1 MKALAKQLITRILEI
16 EARLVLKKYRPRI
29 VAVTGSVGKTS
40 TKDAIYT
47 VLASHYYVRRSEKSF
62 NSEIGVPLT
71 VLGVPNAWNNPLHW
85 LRNIVDGL
93 LLIVL
98 PSSYPEWLVLEVGAD
113 RPGDIARITQWVKP
127 DVAVVTRI
135 PDIPVHVEFF
145 DSPEQVAEEKGNL
158 VTALKE
164 DGTLVFNG
172 DDERVMALSKKVQ
185 KTPLTYGFGQ
195 GNHFIASEE
204 RIQFESD
211 VPTGYT
217 FRVDHRGKSVPIEI
231 RGAIGRQ
238 HVFPALAAVA
248 VGANEGMNMV
258 DIGQALAGYEPPAGR
273 MRLLAGIKD
282 TTIIDDSYNS
292 SPVAA
297 HEALEMLAQCETGGK
312 RIAVLGD
319 MLELGQYTAHEHT
332 VLGERA
338 AEVCDYIVTVGPRAR
353 NVAEGAL
360 GMGFPPQQV
369 FQYEDAQRAGK
380 ELEHTLEPNDVVLI
394 KGSQGVRCER
404 AVHELMRYPQHAPQ
418 LLVRQGDAWKHR

>member
-1 MKALAKQLITRILEI
+1 M
-16 EARLVLKKYRPRI
+16 LKKYRPHI

-47 VLASHYYVRRSEKSF
+47 VLASKYYVRRSEKSF

-71 VLGVPNAWNNPLHW
+71 VLGVPNAWSSPILW
-85 LRNIVDGL
+85 LRNILDGL

-113 RPGDIARITQWVKP
+113 RPGDIERIARWVKP
-127 DVAVVTRI
+127 DIAVVTRI
-135 PDIPVHVEFF
+135 PEVPVHVEFF
-145 DSPEQVAEEKGNL
+145 ASPEQVAEEKGNI
-158 VTALKE
+158 VSALKQ

-172 DDERVMALSKKVQ
+172 DDQRVMALSQKAQ
-185 KTPLTYGFGQ
+185 KTPLTYGFNR

-204 RIQFESD
+204 RILFHEG

-231 RGAIGRQ
+231 SGAIGRQ

-248 VGANEGMNMV
+248 VGSSLDMNFV
-258 DIGQALAGYEPPAGR
+258 DIGQALSQYEPPSGR
-273 MRLLAGIKD
+273 MRLITGIKA

-312 RIAVLGD
+312 RLAVLGD
-319 MLELGQYTAHEHT
+319 MLELGEYTAHEHT
-332 VLGERA
+332 LLGERA

-353 NVAEGAL
+353 AIAEGAL
-360 GMGFPPQQV
+360 GMSFPSQYIL
-369 FQYEDAQRAGK
+369 QYEDAQRAGK
-380 ELEHTLEPNDVVLI
+380 ELEHILESNDVVLI
-394 KGSQGVRCER
+394 KGSQGIRLER
-404 AVHELMRYPQHAPQ
+404 TVYELMRYPQHAEQ
-418 LLVRQGDAWKHR
+418 LLVRQGVQWQSR